1 MVTSSV
7 SLDVFGVSVVS
18 GGLVTTVVDD
28 AEFDEEEGEGVM
40 VFDDATDDV
49 VNVADEIIDDVTTV
63 EACDVV
69 DDVAANLMNADV
81 CVVCND
87 SVDEV
92 VCSLITPGFGHGFVS
107 KRLKLK
113 VATLLQ
119 LPTGV

>member
-1 MVTSSV
+1 MVVTSSV

-49 VNVADEIIDDVTTV
+49 VNVADDIAGEIIDDVTTV

-81 CVVCND
+81 YVVCND

-107 KRLKLK
+107 EN
-113 VATLLQ
+113 LQ
-119 LPTGV
+119 G